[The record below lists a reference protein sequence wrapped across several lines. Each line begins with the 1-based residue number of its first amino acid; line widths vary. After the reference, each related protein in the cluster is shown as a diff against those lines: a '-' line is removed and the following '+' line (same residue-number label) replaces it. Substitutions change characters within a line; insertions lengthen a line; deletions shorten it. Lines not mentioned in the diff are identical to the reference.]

1 MKILKLFGLVIPT
14 LVCSSVFAAENIM
27 SLSYDGFF
35 DRIEK
40 LDKPEFQNVKLAF
53 YLKEMT
59 TGKPCGIK
67 SVQLKTKLK
76 SKKVYFYESGEVIL
90 PFDKQYDLDKAQVVI
105 EKVNDDNCGLDMRIE
120 SISLFSSN
128 IKANEIIDLIDTF
141 DAALEKQT
149 GMLSFLAPEVIGATF
164 LAPEGS
170 SMEIVSGA
178 KGECNDLGC
187 TITKSSFANNIE
199 HVEFSTKPT
208 KALPYIQK

>member
-1 MKILKLFGLVIPT
+1 MKKLKLFGLVLPA
-14 LVCSSVFAAENIM
+14 LVCSSVFAAENVM

-59 TGKPCGIK
+59 TGKPCNIK
-67 SVQLKTKLK
+67 SVELKTKLK
-76 SKKVYFYESGEVIL
+76 SKKVYFYDSGEVIL
-90 PFDKQYDLDKAQVVI
+90 PFDKQFDLDKAQVVI
-105 EKVNDDNCGLDMRIE
+105 EKENNDNCGLDMRIE
-120 SISLFSSN
+120 SIGLFDN
-128 IKANEIIDLIDTF
+128 QIKKVELIDLVDTF
-141 DAALEKQT
+141 SAALKKQT

-164 LAPEGS
+164 LAPEGRR
-170 SMEIVSGA
+170 MEILGGA

-187 TITKSSFANNIE
+187 TITKTDIEENNDLI
-199 HVEFSTKPT
+199 EFSVKPI